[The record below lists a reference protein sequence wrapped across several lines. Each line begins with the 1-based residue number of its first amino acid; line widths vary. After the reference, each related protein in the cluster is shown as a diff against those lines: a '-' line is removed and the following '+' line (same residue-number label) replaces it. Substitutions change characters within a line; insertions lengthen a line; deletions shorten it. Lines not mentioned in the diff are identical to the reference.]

1 MLSSE
6 VVNVLRSGQTGD
18 AMTANLTKLEVCV
31 DNAEALALAVQA
43 GADRIELCAALALD
57 GLTPGPGLIAQ
68 AAALD
73 LPVVAM
79 IRPRGGDFRFGGAD
93 LDTALADIAAI
104 RSAGLSGIVIGAT
117 RADGRLDEPAMAR
130 MAAAAGGLQVTLHRA
145 FDLSPDPETALEQA
159 IGLGISRILT
169 SGGAARAIDGADRL
183 ARLVRAARG
192 RIEIMAG
199 GGVRA
204 ADAGPLLA
212 TGVNALH
219 GSFSDGGARRLPDP
233 AEIAATRAQIAAAR
247 PRRAG

>member
-57 GLTPGPGLIAQ
+57 GLTPEPGLIAQ

-79 IRPRGGDFRFGGAD
+79 IRPRGGDFRFGDAD

-104 RSAGLSGIVIGAT
+104 RRAGLSGVDRTFVAPQT
-117 RADGRLDEPAMAR
+117 P
-130 MAAAAGGLQVTLHRA
+130 
-145 FDLSPDPETALEQA
+145 LSR
-159 IGLGISRILT
+159 S
-169 SGGAARAIDGADRL
+169 
-183 ARLVRAARG
+183 
-192 RIEIMAG
+192 
-199 GGVRA
+199 
-204 ADAGPLLA
+204 
-212 TGVNALH
+212 
-219 GSFSDGGARRLPDP
+219 
-233 AEIAATRAQIAAAR
+233 
-247 PRRAG
+247 